1 MKNLKYICIQLIRFL
16 PMPFVILVLAWGG
29 IGLYTSLD
37 FDVGPERM
45 RLLAILLIV
54 VLAYLGLFFGLRP
67 LARKHS
73 PRSPGAKAKEPL

>member
-1 MKNLKYICIQLIRFL
+1 VKTFKYVCIQLIRFL

-45 RLLAILLIV
+45 KLLAILLIV
-54 VLAYLGLFFGLRP
+54 FFRLFGSLLRP
-67 LARKHS
+67 ETT
-73 PRSPGAKAKEPL
+73 G